1 MDAFFRGL
9 ALFIFGV
16 LVGAAGILFFTPSF
30 DVVVSRHPGSLKLI
44 ELGDAELTPV
54 AQAEVRPAAPS
65 PSVVPPKP
73 IPVAEVRPVVPAVPN
88 PPAAISATEP
98 VLDFKSISE
107 HLILWPTSVTVKTAT
122 AVPVLVDGK
131 KAQDLV
137 LEAGTILQVSKVLA
151 DGSLEARAKG
161 AKFEIKSSLTDFAV
175 ELGKRV
181 SELVAKGTKFDSP
194 YPSLA
199 APVTTTMTNPSA
211 TVPAPVP
218 APVVAAVV
226 TPKAPLTLAQRVD
239 VLFGAKPAEPVVP
252 VAPAVVAPAMSPV
265 VVPPPAQVAPAA
277 VVEVVPAPGA
287 EPKAAEKG
295 KDLDRKMNQ
304 LFR

>member
-30 DVVVSRHPGSLKLI
+30 DVVVSRHPGALKLI
-44 ELGDAELTPV
+44 ELGDAEVTAV
-54 AQAEVRPAAPS
+54 AQAEVKPAAPVAAPS

-73 IPVAEVRPVVPAVPN
+73 IPVAEAKPVVAAVTN
-88 PPAAISATEP
+88 PPSAAADP

-107 HLILWPTSVTVKTAT
+107 HLILWPTSVTVKAAT
-122 AVPVLVDGK
+122 TVPVLVDGK
-131 KAQDLV
+131 KVQDLV
-137 LEAGTILQVSKVLA
+137 LEAGTVLQVSKVLA

-161 AKFEIKSSLTDFAV
+161 AKFEIKSSLTDFTV

-194 YPSLA
+194 YPSVA
-199 APVTTTMTNPSA
+199 APVTTTMVTPS
-211 TVPAPVP
+211 APVP

-226 TPKAPLTLAQRVD
+226 TPPAPLTLAQRVD
-239 VLFGAKPAEPVVP
+239 VLFGVKPPESVVP
-252 VAPAVVAPAMSPV
+252 VAPAVVAPVTSPAV
-265 VVPPPAQVAPAA
+265 VAPPAPVAPVAPVTEVAPA
-277 VVEVVPAPGA
+277 PAA

-304 LFR
+304 LFK